1 MTDRV
6 HKALD
11 GELPPEQL
19 RPDELKSY
27 HEHQRAIRSALEPLR
42 ELPPIDVASSVMTRI
57 GGRPTRETVFGR
69 FARWVW
75 SPTPVT
81 LAFRPAYA
89 LAAALAL
96 VTIGFLTLTG
106 REPVAPADMAVAKRP
121 VRVMVQFRLGDSAAQ
136 SVSLVGDFTGWRPE
150 IELRQVAPG
159 VWVYEVPLEP
169 GVYNYGFLVDGKIW
183 RPDPLAPQV
192 SDGFGG
198 ANSRLTVLAPE
209 AAS

>member
-1 MTDRV
+1 
-6 HKALD
+6 
-11 GELPPEQL
+11 
-19 RPDELKSY
+19 
-27 HEHQRAIRSALEPLR
+27 
-42 ELPPIDVASSVMTRI
+42 
-57 GGRPTRETVFGR
+57 
-69 FARWVW
+69 
-75 SPTPVT
+75 
-81 LAFRPAYA
+81 
-89 LAAALAL
+89 
-96 VTIGFLTLTG
+96 
-106 REPVAPADMAVAKRP
+106 MAVAKRP